1 MGAAMRARR
10 VRARAGERIHY
21 SPRRARRAWRT
32 DRAGAIGSGECRS
45 GGAGVDVSFL
55 GASGLPVGSSGTNR
69 SGRWRYIGFAAP
81 AGGDSTGSGAVRS
94 PDEGRRVGWRG
105 FDRVRGGEIPGRGA
119 PGRLAGIPPRHRG
132 GSARSPSEQA
142 CVGVAAPGDR
152 VPAAQADSGPA
163 HYRSVLSVHSAV
175 SGETAVTG
183 SAGATSG
190 RGWPVRPFPSP
201 ASTPIVDTME
211 MPRFSLRL
219 R

>member
-1 MGAAMRARR
+1 MRARR
-10 VRARAGERIHY
+10 GRARAGERIHY

-152 VPAAQADSGPA
+152 VPAAQADSGRTITDPFSA
-163 HYRSVLSVHSAV
+163 FTARSAV
-175 SGETAVTG
+175 KPPSRGARGPRAAEVGRYDHSRAPLPRRSSTQWRCHG
-183 SAGATSG
+183 S
-190 RGWPVRPFPSP
+190 RY
-201 ASTPIVDTME
+201 D
-211 MPRFSLRL
+211 
-219 R
+219 